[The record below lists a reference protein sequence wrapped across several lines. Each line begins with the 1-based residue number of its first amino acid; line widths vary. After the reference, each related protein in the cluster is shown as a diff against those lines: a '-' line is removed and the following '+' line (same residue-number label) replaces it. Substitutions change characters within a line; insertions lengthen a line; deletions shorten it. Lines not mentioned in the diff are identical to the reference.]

1 MNIGIFNKDEVRKD
15 RKTILRKEKLR
26 ERKKE
31 ERKEKKKRS
40 VKVRKTDEGEVLRDI
55 IVKIRLERINIYT

>member
-1 MNIGIFNKDEVRKD
+1 MNIGIFNKDKVRKD

-31 ERKEKKKRS
+31 KRKEKEKRS
-40 VKVRKTDEGEVLRDI
+40 VKVRKIDEGEVLRDI
-55 IVKIRLERINIYT
+55 TVKIRLERINTYT